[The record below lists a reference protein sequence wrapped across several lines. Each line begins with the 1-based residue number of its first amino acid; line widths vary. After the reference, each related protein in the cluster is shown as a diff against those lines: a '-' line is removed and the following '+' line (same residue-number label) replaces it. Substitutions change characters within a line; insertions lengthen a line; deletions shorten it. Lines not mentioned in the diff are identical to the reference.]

1 MRAMLH
7 PSAPPEP
14 LAALAELLRIPRH
27 VAITTH
33 HNPDGDAIGS
43 ALALARVLK
52 GAGHTVQVVL
62 PNAAPGNLRW
72 MPGYGEVL
80 DHSAAAAVG
89 EAAIAAADVL
99 FCLDFNRADRVY
111 GLETALRN
119 APVKVLIDHHR
130 GPEGIF
136 QIAFSDISAS
146 STCQMVCDVITG
158 LGLEKLVD
166 AEVANCLYAGIMTD
180 SGSFR
185 FPSTTPH
192 THRVAAFLLE
202 RGARPDRVHEAIM
215 EDNTLERLRLTG
227 YALHERLQLLEHG
240 AATLISLSKEDLER
254 FHFVPGD
261 TEGLVNY
268 GLTVRGVRIA
278 AFLVERK
285 DGIKIS
291 LRSKGNLPVN
301 ELVAAHF
308 EGGGH
313 ANAAGGR
320 SAGPLHEAEA
330 KLIKELPGFL
340 AKYPA

>member
-1 MRAMLH
+1 MLH
-7 PSAPPEP
+7 PSAPPET
-14 LAALAELLRIPRH
+14 LAALSELLRIPCR

-43 ALALARVLK
+43 SLALARMLGKV
-52 GAGHTVQVVL
+52 GHTVHVVL
-62 PNAAPGNLRW
+62 PNPAPGNLRW
-72 MPGYGEVL
+72 MPGYAEAL
-80 DHSAAAAVG
+80 DHSTAPTAC
-89 EAAIAAADVL
+89 EESIATADVL

-136 QIAFSDISAS
+136 QIIFSDISAS

-158 LGLEKLVD
+158 LGLEELVD
-166 AEVANCLYAGIMTD
+166 AEVANSLYAGIMTD

-185 FPSTTPH
+185 FSSTGPH

-215 EDNTLERLRLTG
+215 EDNTLDRLRLTG
-227 YALHERLQLLEHG
+227 YALHERLQLLENG

-254 FHFVPGD
+254 FRFVPGD

-301 ELVAAHF
+301 ELVAEHF

-313 ANAAGGR
+313 GNAAGGR
-320 SAGPLHEAEA
+320 SADTLQETEA

>member
-1 MRAMLH
+1 MLH

>member
-1 MRAMLH
+1 MLH
-7 PSAPPEP
+7 PSAPPEQ
-14 LAALAELLRIPRH
+14 LAALAVLLRIPRRL
-27 VAITTH
+27 AIVTH
-33 HNPDGDAIGS
+33 HNPDGDAMGS
-43 ALALARVLK
+43 SLALARVLK
-52 GAGHTVQVVL
+52 AAGHTAHVVL

-72 MPGYGEVL
+72 MPGYADAL
-80 DHSAAAAVG
+80 NHMDTPDAA
-89 EAAIAAADVL
+89 EAAIAGADVL

-111 GLETALRN
+111 GLEMALRS
-119 APVKVLIDHHR
+119 APLKVLIDHHR
-130 GPEGIF
+130 GPEDIF
-136 QIAFSDISAS
+136 QVVYSDIGAS
-146 STCQMVCDVITG
+146 STCQMVCDVIHG
-158 LGLEKLVD
+158 LGMESLVD
-166 AEVANCLYAGIMTD
+166 GQVANCLYAGIMTD

-185 FPSTTPH
+185 FSSTSPH

-202 RGARPDRVHEAIM
+202 RGARPERVHEAIL
-215 EDNTLERLRLTG
+215 EDNSIDRLRLTG
-227 YALHERLQLLEHG
+227 YALHDRLQVLEHG

-268 GLTVRGVRIA
+268 GLTVRGVRLA

-301 ELVAAHF
+301 ELVSAHF

-320 SAGPLHEAEA
+320 SGASLHETVAT
-330 KLIKELPGFL
+330 LIKQLPDFL
-340 AKYPA
+340 EKHPA